1 MNRKINI
8 SIFLTVGLAVRSALA
23 VGLCEEELPF
33 EIDITVFE
41 HNEEAYD
48 LRAVFPVAKLRDE
61 PALEGLSYSARGWR
75 IEVPVD
81 DPTRTATII
90 AVPGTLVNGVFQPRA
105 DETVTVLPA
114 RQGEGTVDWKPSS
127 VSVEKAV
134 YRLTHTARINGTIDD
149 QTTCI
154 GYLDF
159 TQCAGVQATQEEVET
174 AVLDRFTHKINV
186 VRDANNPWQPIQL
199 DVVGIGVAT
208 DEGLAAGTVTTTAF
222 SFSGRG
228 ILHYEYK
235 LGGGSLVA
243 QASGMSPEALPA
255 AADWQARTI
264 GFDGFGA
271 HDVAFVYTAA
281 GGDAMAALRNVRWE
295 EEDAGAR
302 VQSEGGE
309 SRSDLREGVRRP
321 KRVEEIL
328 PFTYSSTNWIGVAG
342 ATVESKVRVTIVQMT
357 GTAPDVSEW
366 TDEVPGTSRV
376 LVKAPGEGEFKW
388 KTEGKG
394 VWKASFDILTDDE
407 CVHHEEAWFD
417 LRKTNGITGFMV
429 ILR

>member
-1 MNRKINI
+1 MNRYKTAFAMLIAGLTAL
-8 SIFLTVGLAVRSALA
+8 STAAEGVSEKDVGFLTDVVVQESPDA
-23 VGLCEEELPF
+23 
-33 EIDITVFE
+33 
-41 HNEEAYD
+41 AYD
-48 LRAVFPVAKLRDE
+48 LRVIFPVLKLKDE
-61 PALEGLSYSARGWR
+61 PALEGFTYSARGWR
-75 IEVPVD
+75 LEVSVD
-81 DPTRTATII
+81 DPSREAVII
-90 AVPGTLVNGVFQPRA
+90 AEPGVFVNGVFQPDA
-105 DETVTVLPA
+105 SAEAVTVLPA
-114 RQGEGTVDWKPSS
+114 TQGEGTVDWTLKSA
-127 VSVEKAV
+127 EKAI
-134 YRLTHTARINGTIDD
+134 YRLTHTARIDGTVDD
-149 QTTCI
+149 QATCY

-159 TQCAGVQATQEEVET
+159 TQCAAVRATQAEVEA
-174 AVLDRFTHKINV
+174 AVLDEFSHKIAV
-186 VRDANNPWQPIQL
+186 VQDANLPWQPIQP
-199 DVVGIGVAT
+199 DVAGIGIAT

-228 ILHYEYK
+228 TLHYEYK
-235 LGGGSLVA
+235 LSGGSLVV
-243 QASGMSPEALPA
+243 QVSGMSPEALPV

-264 GFDGFGA
+264 AFDGFGA

-281 GGDAMAALRNVRWE
+281 GGDTTAALRNVRWE
-295 EEDAGAR
+295 EEDGSAIGM
-302 VQSEGGE
+302 SEENGT
-309 SRSDLREGVRRP
+309 RTDLREGVRKP

-357 GTAPDVSEW
+357 GTVPDVSEW

-417 LRKTNGITGFMV
+417 LRKTKGINGFM
-429 ILR
+429 LFLY

>member
-1 MNRKINI
+1 MNRYKTA
-8 SIFLTVGLAVRSALA
+8 FAMLMVGLTVFSAVADGLRESEVELLTEVAVQESADA
-23 VGLCEEELPF
+23 
-33 EIDITVFE
+33 
-41 HNEEAYD
+41 AYD
-48 LRAVFPVAKLRDE
+48 LRVIFPVMKLKDE
-61 PALEGLSYSARGWR
+61 PALQNFTYSARGWR
-75 IEVPVD
+75 LEVSVD
-81 DPTRTATII
+81 DPSREAVII
-90 AVPGTLVNGVFQPRA
+90 AEPGVFVNGVFQPYA
-105 DETVTVLPA
+105 GAEAVTVLPA
-114 RQGEGTVDWKPSS
+114 TQGEGTVDWKPSS
-127 VSVEKAV
+127 AVKAV

-149 QTTCI
+149 QTTCY
-154 GYLDF
+154 GYLEL
-159 TQCAGVQATQEEVET
+159 TQCAATKVAQEQVEA
-174 AVLDRFTHKINV
+174 AVLDRVTHKIAV
-186 VRDANNPWQPIQL
+186 VQDANNPWQPIES
-199 DVVGIGVAT
+199 GVAGVGVVT
-208 DEGLAAGTVTTTAF
+208 DEELAAGTVTTTAF

-228 ILHYEYK
+228 TLHYEYK
-235 LGGGSLVA
+235 LGGGSLVV
-243 QASGMSPEALPA
+243 QASGMSPEALPV

-281 GGDAMAALRNVRWE
+281 GGDTTAALRSVRWE
-295 EEDAGAR
+295 EEDGSAR
-302 VQSEGGE
+302 GVSGE
-309 SRSDLREGVRRP
+309 NDARTDLREGVRKP
-321 KRVEEIL
+321 KRVEEIM
-328 PFTYSSTNWIGVAG
+328 PFVYSSTNWIGVAG

-357 GTAPDVSEW
+357 GTTPDVSEW

>member
-1 MNRKINI
+1 MNRYKIAFAI
-8 SIFLTVGLAVRSALA
+8 LTAGLTAFSAVAE
-23 VGLCEEELPF
+23 GLRESDIELLTDVVVQESF
-33 EIDITVFE
+33 DA
-41 HNEEAYD
+41 AYD
-48 LRAVFPVAKLRDE
+48 LRTIFPVMKLKDE
-61 PALEGLSYSARGWR
+61 PALEGFTYSARGWR
-75 IEVPVD
+75 LEVLVD
-81 DPTRTATII
+81 DPTRESVII
-90 AVPGTLVNGVFQPRA
+90 AEPGAFVNGVFQLGGG
-105 DETVTVLPA
+105 EVVTLLPA
-114 RQGEGTVDWKPSS
+114 TQGEGTVDWKPSS
-127 VSVEKAV
+127 VVKCV

-149 QTTCI
+149 QATCI

-159 TQCAGVQATQEEVET
+159 TKCAATRATQEEVET

-186 VRDANNPWQPIQL
+186 VQDANNPWQPIES
-199 DVVGIGVAT
+199 DVAGVGVVT

-228 ILHYEYK
+228 TLHYEYK
-235 LGGGSLVA
+235 LGGGSLVV
-243 QASGMSPEALPA
+243 QASGMSPEALPI
-255 AADWQARTI
+255 AADWQVRTI

-271 HDVAFVYTAA
+271 HDVAFVYTAT
-281 GGDAMAALRNVRWE
+281 GGDATATLRNVRWE
-295 EEDAGAR
+295 EEDAGAL

-342 ATVESKVRVTIVQMT
+342 ATAESVVRVKIVQMT
-357 GTAPDVSEW
+357 GATPDVSEW
-366 TDEVPGTSRV
+366 TDEVPSTSRV

-417 LRKTNGITGFMV
+417 LRKTNGINGFMLM
-429 ILR
+429 IY

>member
-1 MNRKINI
+1 MNRYKAAFAI
-8 SIFLTVGLAVRSALA
+8 LTAGLVAFSVVAEGLRESEVGLLTEVVVRESADA
-23 VGLCEEELPF
+23 
-33 EIDITVFE
+33 
-41 HNEEAYD
+41 AYD
-48 LRAVFPVAKLRDE
+48 LRATFPVLKLKDE
-61 PALEGLSYSARGWR
+61 PALLNFTYSARGWR
-75 IEVPVD
+75 LEVSVD
-81 DPTRTATII
+81 DPSREAVII
-90 AVPGTLVNGVFQPRA
+90 AEPGAFVNGVFQPDTSA
-105 DETVTVLPA
+105 EAVTVLPA
-114 RQGEGTVDWKPSS
+114 TQGEGTVDWKPSS
-127 VSVEKAV
+127 VVKAV

-149 QTTCI
+149 QTTCY

-159 TQCAGVQATQEEVET
+159 TKCAAARATQEEVET

-186 VRDANNPWQPIQL
+186 VQDANNPWQPIES
-199 DVVGIGVAT
+199 DVAGVGVVT

-228 ILHYEYK
+228 TLHYEYK
-235 LGGGSLVA
+235 LGGGSLVV
-243 QASGMSPEALPA
+243 QASGMSPEALSV
-255 AADWQARTI
+255 AADWQTRMI

-281 GGDAMAALRNVRWE
+281 GGDATAALRNVRWE

-309 SRSDLREGVRRP
+309 SRSDLREGVRKP

-342 ATVESKVRVTIVQMT
+342 ATAESTVRVTIVQMT
-357 GTAPDVSEW
+357 GTAPDAGEW

-394 VWKASFDILTDDE
+394 VWKASFDILTGDE

-417 LRKTNGITGFMV
+417 LRKTNGITGFMLM
-429 ILR
+429 IY